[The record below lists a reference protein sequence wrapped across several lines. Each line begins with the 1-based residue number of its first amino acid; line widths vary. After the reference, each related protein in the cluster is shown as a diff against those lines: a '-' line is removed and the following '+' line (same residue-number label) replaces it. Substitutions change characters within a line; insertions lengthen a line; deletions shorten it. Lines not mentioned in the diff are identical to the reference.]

1 MLMPLTHY
9 NKVASTVSELTTIT
23 SGTTGT
29 VPSKYVGY
37 ARTESQQVS
46 PAIGSISSGGPLLSA
61 GDLNAIVTREVTAG
75 TTFYLYLEFE
85 GDVRT
90 PLEEFIKVTLD
101 GDDYLFSSNVY
112 GGTGTYTS
120 GVTLLIWD
128 TSVTPLAN
136 LTSYDVQL
144 F

>member
-1 MLMPLTHY
+1 MFVPFTHY
-9 NKVASTVSELTTIT
+9 KVAPAVSELTTIT

-61 GDLNAIVTREVTAG
+61 GDLNAIVTREVSAG
-75 TTFYLYLEFE
+75 TTFYLYLEFD
-85 GDVRT
+85 GDMRT
-90 PLEEFIKVTLD
+90 PLEDFTKVTLD
-101 GDDYLFSSNVY
+101 GNDYLFSSNFY

-120 GVTLLIWD
+120 GVTLLLWQ
-128 TSVTPLAN
+128 TSVTALVDS
-136 LTSYDVQL
+136 TSYDVQL